1 MQTNTLLQ
9 GFLSARALM
18 DTAPAP
24 AAAVNKKGPGQRIVE
39 KPVPDNSAAH
49 IIQTKPGKKVVMEY
63 LRQRV
68 AELLEEDD

>member
-9 GFLSARALM
+9 GFLQARALM

-24 AAAVNKKGPGQRIVE
+24 AAATKGAGQRIVE
-39 KPVPDNSAAH
+39 KPVADNSIMH
-49 IIQTKPGKKVVMEY
+49 IIHTKPGKKVVMEY

-68 AELLEEDD
+68 AELLEEED